1 MLLFVVGMPFANKL
15 LSSLDWVFHI
25 CGPPSNSILDMLLKA
40 IMDIYLQESDVS
52 TCQVSDVLAN
62 DRCERV
68 GVLLS
73 GLVFCCWGGRVFSPD
88 LYRYILVCPSC
99 AKGLWT

>member
-1 MLLFVVGMPFANKL
+1 MPFPNKL

-25 CGPPSNSILDMLLKA
+25 CEPPSNSILDMLLKA

-68 GVLLS
+68 GVRLS
-73 GLVFCCWGGRVFSPD
+73 GLVFLLLGRQSILAGSLQVNSGLPIVCKRLVD
-88 LYRYILVCPSC
+88 LIV
-99 AKGLWT
+99 